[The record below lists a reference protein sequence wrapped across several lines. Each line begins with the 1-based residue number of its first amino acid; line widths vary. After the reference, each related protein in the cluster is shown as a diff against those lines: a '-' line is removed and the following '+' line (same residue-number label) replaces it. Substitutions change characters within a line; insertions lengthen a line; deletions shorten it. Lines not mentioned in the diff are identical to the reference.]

1 MPGENI
7 DCYAKRAGNVSG
19 QQHDVAEKPP
29 GKIDNTSIT
38 SDLNGK
44 VDEQIKLTDGSPD
57 AAATWRI
64 WVDGSPGIPAGMGLN
79 FNTSTGKLDGTVAD
93 SFTNKNYKVLIK
105 AFKDDQAEIDSREF
119 NLFPKK
125 AGKEETVK
133 FVFPYSPNGKV
144 TSPFGPRN
152 HPVTGQVGKN
162 HNGIDISQPGPA
174 LGDILSAADGTVV
187 CAGPAS
193 GFGNWIKIEHKDANG
208 KLVATTLYAHM
219 KASEIYVKVGQKVSA
234 GQKIAQEGND
244 GVGTASHLHFEMHK
258 GAYGNPV
265 DPIPYL
271 DGKFDVATN
280 NLPGQ
285 NGVPDPAS
293 NKSIDNKNKGMTS
306 SETAGKP
313 AAPGSAGGGNKCADR
328 IPNQAGD
335 TSTPAES
342 GMNGT
347 ATARPPLG
355 AEPAAVPISSDPSK
369 AATQAQIQ
377 KALDEDPSLTAEDKK
392 HLMMVAKIESGFDP
406 AAKNPTSSARGSYQM
421 LDKTADVYYKKIGS
435 EATPANRDDPYLATK
450 AQIAFYKSE
459 QKPAYESFIASGG
472 TQINGKTLSPE
483 TQARYAGISQ
493 GEFTYGLIHHDG
505 IGNAGNGKDKGGV
518 DYYRTQ
524 IRKAG

>member
-7 DCYAKRAGNVSG
+7 DCYAKRAGNQSG
-19 QQHDVAEKPP
+19 EQHDMAEKPP
-29 GKIDNTSIT
+29 GKIDNTSVT

-44 VDEQIKLTDGSPD
+44 VDEQMKLTDGSPD
-57 AAATWRI
+57 TPATWRI

-79 FNTSTGKLDGTVAD
+79 FNTATGKLDGEAAE
-93 SFTNKNYKVLIK
+93 SFTNKNYKVLVK
-105 AFKDDQAEIDSREF
+105 AFKSDETEIDSREF
-119 NLFPKK
+119 NLFPKS
-125 AGKEETVK
+125 AGKEETIK
-133 FVFPYSPNGKV
+133 FVFPYSPSGRV
-144 TSPFGPRN
+144 TSPFGPRI
-152 HPVTGQVGKN
+152 HPVTGDQKQ
-162 HNGIDISQPGPA
+162 HNGVDISQPGSE
-174 LGDILSAADGTVV
+174 LGNILSAADGTVV
-187 CAGPAS
+187 AAGPAA
-193 GFGNWIKIEHKDANG
+193 GFGNRIIIEHKDANG
-208 KLVATTLYAHM
+208 KLVASTLYAHM

-234 GQKIAQEGND
+234 GQKIALEGNE

-265 DPIPYL
+265 DAVPYL

-293 NKSIDNKNKGMTS
+293 IKSVDNKNKGMTG

-335 TSTPAES
+335 TSTPEES

-355 AEPAAVPISSDPSK
+355 AEPAAVPVSSNPNK

-377 KALDEDPSLTAEDKK
+377 KALDEDSTLTAEDKK
-392 HLMMVAKIESGFDP
+392 QLMMVAKIESGFDP

-421 LDKTADVYYKKIGS
+421 LDKTANTYYKKIGV
-435 EATPANRDDPYLATK
+435 EPTIENRNDPYLATK
-450 AQIAFYKSE
+450 AQIEFYKSE

-472 TQINGKTLSPE
+472 TKINGKNLSAD
-483 TQARYAGISQ
+483 TQARYAGITQ

-505 IGNAGNGKDKGGV
+505 IGNAGNGKDMGGV